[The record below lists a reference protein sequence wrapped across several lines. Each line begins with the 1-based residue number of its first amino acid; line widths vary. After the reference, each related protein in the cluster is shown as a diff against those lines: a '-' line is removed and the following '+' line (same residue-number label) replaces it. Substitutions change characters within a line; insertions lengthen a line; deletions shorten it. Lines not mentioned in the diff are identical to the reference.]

1 MIKASLEKLRDRVNA
16 LSLRE
21 RVLVFLAAAAVVAFL
36 WNAFFMAP
44 LSERQSQA
52 EAEVQNLRE
61 RIAQANDAI
70 GEMVRAREQD
80 PDAEHRAR
88 LAELQ
93 STLMELDARLEDMTG
108 DLVEPVRMA
117 RVLEQ
122 MLDRQGGLQ
131 LHNLRALPPRPLLD
145 DEDLTDLGNI
155 YRHGVRMEL
164 TGSFSDI
171 LAYLRALEGLDSNL
185 FWGRLEVSMERYP
198 DNRIVLVVHTLSLRE
213 GWIGV

>member
-1 MIKASLEKLRDRVNA
+1 MKAQLDKLRDRINA

-36 WNAFFMAP
+36 WNTLFMEP
-44 LSERQSQA
+44 LSERQAQT
-52 EAEVQNLRE
+52 ETEIQDLRE
-61 RIAQANDAI
+61 RISQANNAI
-70 GEMVRAREQD
+70 AEMVRAREQD
-80 PDAEHRAR
+80 PDAEYRAR

-93 STLMELDARLEDMTG
+93 SDLAELDERLDDLTG

-117 RVLEQ
+117 GVLEQ
-122 MLDRQGGLQ
+122 MLDRQSGLE
-131 LHNLRALPPRPLLD
+131 LRSLQALSARPLLD
-145 DEDLTDLGNI
+145 DDELSGVGNI

-164 TGSFSDI
+164 TGSFSDT
-171 LAYLRALEGLDSNL
+171 LAYLRVLEGLDSNL
-185 FWGRLEVSMERYP
+185 FWGRLKISMERYP